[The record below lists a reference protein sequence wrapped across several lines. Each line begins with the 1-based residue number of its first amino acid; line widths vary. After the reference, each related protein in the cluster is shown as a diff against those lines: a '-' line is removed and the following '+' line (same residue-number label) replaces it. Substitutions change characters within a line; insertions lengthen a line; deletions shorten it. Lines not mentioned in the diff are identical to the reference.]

1 MKQENEI
8 IKSEVMEQL
17 VFEDAPDGI
26 EIVNSNW
33 EITNCNH
40 AREKLTG
47 HRRTEIIGKHTFDF
61 FHPKSKKK
69 FLNRILQEA
78 ASEID
83 DEFEVITRNKNKV
96 YVWIKTR
103 ILYDDKN
110 NFKGAINYIR
120 IINDIKQQYK
130 MSVDTVNEALNVVSE
145 NEQKYQALFDDSV
158 DAIFIMTDTI
168 FVDCNKAV
176 EKLFAGSREKIL
188 NASIKDFLP
197 PWHSDNNVTM
207 EMIEE
212 YIAKTI
218 KGEPQRFD
226 LELRRLDNTRLHT
239 EISMNSFILNK
250 QPFIQVIIHDITE
263 RYLHEEALQKSERK
277 FRQLFH
283 DIPDAIY
290 VTSTDGE
297 SKGNI
302 LDINLAAELQ
312 SGYSREELLSMN
324 VLSHLSRN
332 GNDGELAKEREK
344 QLQQNG
350 TVHFEEKKVRKNGS
364 EYWTDVIL
372 TKIAFGTGEAI
383 LSINRDIT
391 DKKEAN
397 EKIHKLSAAI
407 EQSPTFIMITDLNGK
422 IEYVNR
428 KVLEITGYSKEEL
441 LGKVFRYETVKVFP
455 KEEFK
460 KLWPTLEKGKPWKSE
475 FEITKSNGESIF
487 VSASI
492 ASIINAHGKVT
503 NYIGLMEDR
512 TEQRNLMAQLAQS
525 QKMESIGTLASGIA
539 HDFNNLLTVING
551 YSELATNVL
560 SKDEKAYNYF
570 KSIFNAGERASR
582 LVGQLLAFTRQK
594 RAELKIIDINALVND
609 LHKMLSRLIGSDIHV
624 AIQLDPE
631 ISFIKADPTQIEQ
644 ILINLVVN
652 ARDAINA
659 QKETT
664 ADRTIVITTE
674 QVVLD
679 DSYSAKHA
687 DITEGSYVC
696 ISVSDSGSGMSK
708 EIKEKIFDPFFTTKE
723 KGKGTGLGL
732 ATVYG
737 IIKQNKGTIQV
748 YSEPGEGT
756 IFKIY
761 WPATDSSAPEQ
772 MVSEKS
778 YKPSVGN
785 EHILLV
791 DDDEEVRSLSAEM
804 LTSLNYKVTEASS
817 GEEAIKL
824 IKQKSNHPD
833 LVLTDLVM
841 PGMNGVELAKEIKRV
856 IPGIKILFASGFAD
870 ERFFKADM
878 DNLERNYI
886 QKPYTLFSISK
897 KIREICG
904 TESDFN

>member
-1 MKQENEI
+1 MKQEKETLSPEAI
-8 IKSEVMEQL
+8 EQL
-17 VFEDAPDGI
+17 VFEAAPDGI
-26 EIVNSNW
+26 EIVNGHW
-33 EITNCNH
+33 EIINCNQ
-40 AREKLTG
+40 AREELTG
-47 HRRTEIIGKHTFDF
+47 HSRSEIIGKHTFDF

-69 FLNRILQEA
+69 FLDMALNEA
-78 ASEID
+78 AGEID
-83 DEFEVITRNKNKV
+83 NEFEIITKNKNKV
-96 YVWIKTR
+96 YVWIKTKA
-103 ILYDDKN
+103 LYNDKN
-110 NFKGAINYIR
+110 NFRGAINYIR
-120 IINDIKQQYK
+120 VLNDIKRQYK

-158 DAIFIMTDTI
+158 DAIFIMTDNI

-176 EKLFAGSREKIL
+176 EKLFAGSRKEIL

-197 PWHSDNNVTM
+197 PQHVDNEASM
-207 EMIEE
+207 KMIEE
-212 YIAKTI
+212 HIAKTI

-226 LELRRLDNTRLHT
+226 LELRRLDNASIYT
-239 EISMNSFILNK
+239 EISMSSFVLNK

-290 VTSTDGE
+290 VTSIDE
-297 SKGNI
+297 KSKGNI
-302 LDINLAAELQ
+302 IDINLAAEHQ
-312 SGYSREELLSMN
+312 SGYSREELLRMN
-324 VLSHLSRN
+324 VLSHLSRD
-332 GNDGELAKEREK
+332 GNDGRLTREREK
-344 QLQQNG
+344 QLKENG
-350 TVHFEEKKVRKNGS
+350 IVHFEEKKIRKDGS

-372 TKIAFGTGEAI
+372 TKIVYGMGEAT

-397 EKIHKLSAAI
+397 EKITKLSAAI
-407 EQSPTFIMITDLNGK
+407 EQSPTFIMITDMNGK

-428 KVLEITGYSKEEL
+428 KVLDITGYTKEDL
-441 LGKVFRYETVKVFP
+441 LGKVFRSETVKVFP

-460 KLWPTLEKGKPWKSE
+460 KLWAALEKGKPWQSE
-475 FEITKSNGESIF
+475 FEITKTNGETIF
-487 VSASI
+487 VSSTI
-492 ASIINAHGKVT
+492 ASILNEEGEII
-503 NYIGLMEDR
+503 NYIGIIEDR
-512 TEQRNLMAQLAQS
+512 TEQKQLVEQLTQS
-525 QKMESIGTLASGIA
+525 QKMESVGTLASGIA

-560 SKDEKAYNYF
+560 SKDEKAYKYF

-594 RAELKIIDINALVND
+594 RAELKVIDINTLVND
-609 LHKMLSRLIGSDIHV
+609 LHNMLSRLIGSDIQI
-624 AIQLDPE
+624 AIQLDPD

-644 ILINLVVN
+644 ILLNLVVN

-659 QKETT
+659 HKERK
-664 ADRTIVITTE
+664 AERTIVITTE

-687 DITEGSYVC
+687 DVIEGRYVC
-696 ISVSDSGSGMSK
+696 ISVSDSGSGMPK

-737 IIKQNKGTIQV
+737 IIRQNKGTIQV
-748 YSEPGEGT
+748 YSEPGKGT

-761 WPATDSSAPEQ
+761 WPVTDSSVPEQ
-772 MVSEKS
+772 RVPEKS
-778 YKPSVGN
+778 YKRSAGN

-791 DDDEEVRSLSAEM
+791 DDDDEVRSLSAEM
-804 LTSLNYKVTEASS
+804 LTSLNYIVTEASS
-817 GEEAIKL
+817 GEEAIK
-824 IKQKSNHPD
+824 IIRQKSDHPD

-841 PGMNGVELAKEIKRV
+841 PGMNGVELAKEIKKL

-870 ERFFKADM
+870 DRFFKD
-878 DNLERNYI
+878 DTDDLERSYI

-897 KIREICG
+897 KIREVLG
-904 TESDFN
+904 TESDIG